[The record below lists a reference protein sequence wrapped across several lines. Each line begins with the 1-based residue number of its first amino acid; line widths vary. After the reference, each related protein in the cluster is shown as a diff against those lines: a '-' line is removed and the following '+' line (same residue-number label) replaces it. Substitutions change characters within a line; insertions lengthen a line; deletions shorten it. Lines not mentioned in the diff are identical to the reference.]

1 MKISKELI
9 EKYHRN
15 ECSAAET
22 EAVEAWLFSGES
34 DEALQLPVGEDKALH
49 KAALWDEIEKVL
61 PEELPAPIP
70 TKKPFYKSH
79 FWSGAIAA
87 TLVIG
92 VLAVAGYYITAAKP
106 ANDVPMVMVNNNS
119 SMHVKHV
126 EASAYNISV
135 GPNTSTKINNITG
148 IIDLSGSLLI
158 SPKKDIALLFEGSS
172 EKMIFKAGQT
182 YIILKGE
189 DGVDKIIVVNEKNI
203 MDLPPVLQK
212 QIINEF
218 KI

>member
-9 EKYHRN
+9 EKYHRH
-15 ECSAAET
+15 ECSAEES
-22 EAVEAWLFSGES
+22 EAVEGWLFSGES
-34 DEALQLPVGEDKALH
+34 DEALQLPISEDKAQH
-49 KAALWDEIEKVL
+49 KAVLWNEIEKVF
-61 PEELPAPIP
+61 PQESPAPIS
-70 TKKPFYKSH
+70 TKKDFYKNP

-87 TLVIG
+87 TFVIAILG
-92 VLAVAGYYITAAKP
+92 ITGYYLTTVKP
-106 ANDVPMVMVNNNS
+106 TNDMPLVVNNSS

-126 EASAYNISV
+126 DARAYQISV
-135 GPNTSTKINNITG
+135 GTNTSTRINNTTG
-148 IIDLSGSLLI
+148 VIDLSGSLLI
-158 SPKKDIALLFEGSS
+158 SPKEDMELIFEGSS

-189 DGVDKIIVVNEKNI
+189 NGVDKIIVVNEKNI

-218 KI
+218 QI

>member
-1 MKISKELI
+1 MKISPELI

-15 ECSAAET
+15 ECSAEES
-22 EAVEAWLFSGES
+22 EAVETWLFSGES
-34 DEALQLPVGEDKALH
+34 DEALQLPMGEDKAEH
-49 KAALWDEIEKVL
+49 KAVLWNEIEKVL
-61 PEELPAPIP
+61 PSALPTPIS
-70 TKKPFYKSH
+70 TKNAFYKNP

-87 TLVIG
+87 TLVIAILS
-92 VLAVAGYYITAAKP
+92 VTGYYLTAVKTSDTP
-106 ANDVPMVMVNNNS
+106 LVVNNSS

-126 EASAYNISV
+126 DASAYQISV
-135 GPNTSTKINNITG
+135 GTNTSTKINNTTG
-148 IIDLSGSLLI
+148 VIDLSGSLLI
-158 SPKKDIALLFEGSS
+158 SPKEDMELTFQGSS

-182 YIILKGE
+182 YILLKGE